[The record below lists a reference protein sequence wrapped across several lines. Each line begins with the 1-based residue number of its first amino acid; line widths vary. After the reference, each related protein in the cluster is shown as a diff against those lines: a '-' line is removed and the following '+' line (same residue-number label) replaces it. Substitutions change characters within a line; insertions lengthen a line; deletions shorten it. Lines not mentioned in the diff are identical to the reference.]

1 MLLGALAVVLVS
13 HVLCALAP
21 SVSLLIAARVMQG
34 FGGGGL
40 MTLSQALVGETVPPR
55 DRGRFQG
62 YMASVFVSSSMFGPV
77 AGGWLTQHLGWRAVF
92 LVNIPVTLLA
102 MLLALRLPV
111 QPRGPGKLHFDVLG
125 TVLFA
130 GFITPA
136 LMALEEARQFSWSS
150 LFVALALVALSVAS
164 LFLLLRQER
173 RALSPLLPVQ
183 FLRQPA
189 VWRTNGMAI
198 CNGALI
204 VSLIT
209 FLPIYFAVVQGAG
222 PGEIGVMMLPL
233 TGLIAVGSMFTGR
246 LISKTGYTAII
257 PSIGLPVLTLLLL
270 GLALL
275 APTISRATLPWLL
288 GAIALFA
295 GTAMPVV
302 QITVQML
309 AGAKQL
315 GAAAA
320 SVQLSR
326 SVGAAMGTA
335 LVGAVLFASLAAMD
349 ADTAALFARLVQIGP
364 SALRGLP
371 AMRTDIVQHEIAAA
385 FRAAFLT
392 IACFAA
398 TGSALAWSVPV
409 RRIV

>member
-1 MLLGALAVVLVS
+1 M
-13 HVLCALAP
+13 
-21 SVSLLIAARVMQG
+21 
-34 FGGGGL
+34 
-40 MTLSQALVGETVPPR
+40 
-55 DRGRFQG
+55 
-62 YMASVFVSSSMFGPV
+62 
-77 AGGWLTQHLGWRAVF
+77 
-92 LVNIPVTLLA
+92 
-102 MLLALRLPV
+102 
-111 QPRGPGKLHFDVLG
+111 
-125 TVLFA
+125 
-130 GFITPA
+130 
-136 LMALEEARQFSWSS
+136 
-150 LFVALALVALSVAS
+150 
-164 LFLLLRQER
+164 
-173 RALSPLLPVQ
+173 
-183 FLRQPA
+183 
-189 VWRTNGMAI
+189 
-198 CNGALI
+198 
-204 VSLIT
+204 
-209 FLPIYFAVVQGAG
+209 
-222 PGEIGVMMLPL
+222 
-233 TGLIAVGSMFTGR
+233 
-246 LISKTGYTAII
+246 
-257 PSIGLPVLTLLLL
+257 
-270 GLALL
+270 
-275 APTISRATLPWLL
+275 
-288 GAIALFA
+288 
-295 GTAMPVV
+295 V